1 MIKCV
6 IIDDEQPAINVI
18 EGFIKKMPNLQLM
31 GTATSP
37 ILGVE
42 LIKKHQV
49 ALVFLDIQMDEMNGI
64 DVMQMINPD
73 TKVIFCT
80 AFSEFAVSSYELH
93 ALDYLLKPIPFN
105 RFVKAVQR
113 FTNETSAIGDLSN
126 NVLIPNDYIFVKTE
140 QKGKMIKIDLDDI
153 DYIEAMSNYI
163 SFHREIQKTIVYLT
177 IKELEV
183 RLPAFQFIRVQKSYI
198 VAIKQIT
205 AIENGCLILK
215 GRKERIPL
223 GNNYKEAFMEKM
235 KFKLMHH

>member
-1 MIKCV
+1 MIKCI
-6 IIDDEQPAINVI
+6 IIDDEQPAINVL
-18 EGFIKKMPNLQLM
+18 ESFIKKMPNLELV

-37 ILGVE
+37 ILGME
-42 LIKKHQV
+42 LIKKHKA

-64 DVMQMINPD
+64 DVIQMINPD

-80 AFSEFAVSSYELH
+80 AFSEFAVSSYELY

-113 FTNETSAIGDLSN
+113 FTNETSAVGDFSN
-126 NVLIPNDYIFVKTE
+126 DTLIPNDYIFVKTE

-163 SFHREIQKTIVYLT
+163 TFHRGSQRTLAYLT
-177 IKELEV
+177 MKELEE

-205 AIENGCLILK
+205 AIENSSLILK
-215 GRKERIPL
+215 GRTEKIPL
-223 GNNYKEAFMEKM
+223 GNSYKEAFMEKM
-235 KFKLMHH
+235 KFKLLSH

>member
-18 EGFIKKMPNLQLM
+18 EGFIKKMPNLELM

-37 ILGVE
+37 ILGME
-42 LIKKHQV
+42 LIKKHKA

-64 DVMQMINPD
+64 DVMQMLNPE

-113 FTNETSAIGDLSN
+113 FTNETSASGDSGN
-126 NVLIPNDYIFVKTE
+126 GLIPNDYIFVKTE

-163 SFHREIQKTIVYLT
+163 FFHRGTQKTLVYLT

-198 VAIKQIT
+198 VAIKQIM
-205 AIENGCLILK
+205 AIENGSLILK
-215 GRKERIPL
+215 GRTERIPL

-235 KFKLMHH
+235 KFKLMQH